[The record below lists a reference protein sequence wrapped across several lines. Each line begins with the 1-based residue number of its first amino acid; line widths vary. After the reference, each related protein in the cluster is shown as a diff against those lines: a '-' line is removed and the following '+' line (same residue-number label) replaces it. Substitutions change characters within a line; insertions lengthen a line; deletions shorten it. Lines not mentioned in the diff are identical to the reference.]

1 MTRKAHIKQVHK
13 SRTEKNR
20 AKVLNITA
28 GMFSDEYKKKN
39 GKWKI
44 TLLSKELGLSINTIK
59 KYLKESA

>member
-13 SRTEKNR
+13 TTTEKNR

-28 GMFSDEYKKKN
+28 GMFADEYKKKN
-39 GKWKI
+39 GKWKT